1 MTSIVCEEGME
12 KMGKRLNFWTHDNRF
27 LKGLVD
33 SMVERLQFKEIYGD
47 VTRGQENVQPSRL
60 VLADLHVSK
69 GNMG

>member
-47 VTRGQENVQPSRL
+47 VTRGQENVCLLYTSDA
-60 VLADLHVSK
+60 ADETSTV
-69 GNMG
+69 